1 MRTSKE
7 ISADAAAR
15 LIRDG
20 DTLATGGFV
29 GIGVAEELLLA
40 LEHRHRQTGAPR
52 GLTVVFAAG
61 QGDGGMRGLNHL
73 AHPALVKRV
82 IGGHWGLA
90 PALGRL
96 ALDNEI
102 EAYCLPQGVIAH
114 LFREIAGGRPGLV
127 SKVGLDT
134 FVDPRIDGGRLND
147 ATTDPIVH
155 LHYLKGE
162 EHLFYPAHPINVAFL
177 RGTTADADGNV
188 TVEREAVTLESL
200 SIAQAVK
207 NSGGTVIVQVERM
220 TARHAVSPGA
230 IRIPGILVDH
240 VVVADRA
247 NHMQTFAEEYNPA
260 YSGEIRLESHSL
272 PALQLDARKVIA
284 RRAAQELKA
293 GAIVNLGIGIPE
305 GIVSV
310 ACEEGI
316 LDRFTLTVEAGG
328 IGGLPAG
335 GLSFGAGI
343 NAAAVVDQPYQFD
356 FYDGGGL
363 DQAFL
368 GMAEAD
374 RNGNVNVS
382 RFGDRLAGA
391 GGFINISQ
399 NARAVYFLGT
409 FAVGAKV
416 EVGGGRLRVLQP
428 GSSKFVGDVG
438 HVTFSGPRA
447 HASGKDVIYIT
458 ERCVLRLGPYG
469 MEIAE
474 VAPGVDLERDVLAH
488 MGFRPRV
495 SPGLRRMASGIFRDA
510 PMRLD
515 AR

>member
-1 MRTSKE
+1 VRSSKE

-15 LIRDG
+15 LIHDG

-40 LEHRHRQTGAPR
+40 LQRRHRQTGAPR
-52 GLTVVFAAG
+52 GLTLTFAAG
-61 QGDGGMRGLNHL
+61 QGDGRARGLNHL
-73 AHPALVKRV
+73 AYPELVKRV

-90 PALGRL
+90 PGLGEL
-96 ALDNEI
+96 ALAGEI
-102 EAYCLPQGVIAH
+102 EAYCLPQGVIAQ
-114 LFREIAGGRPGLV
+114 LFREIAAGRPGLV

-147 ATTDPIVH
+147 ATTEPIVH

-162 EHLFYPAHPINVAFL
+162 EHLFYPTRPIDVAFL
-177 RGTTADADGNV
+177 RGTTADANGNV
-188 TVEREAVTLESL
+188 TVEHEAVTLESL
-200 SIAQAVK
+200 SIAQAAK

-220 TARHAVSPGA
+220 TTSHAASAGS

-240 VVVADRA
+240 VVVADPA
-247 NHMQTFAEEYNPA
+247 NHMQTFAEDYNPA
-260 YSGEIRLESHSL
+260 YSGEIHLDEDQL
-272 PALQLDARKVIA
+272 PALTLNARKVIA
-284 RRAAQELKA
+284 RRAALELSR
-293 GAIVNLGIGIPE
+293 GAIVNLGIGVPE

-310 ACEEGI
+310 ANEEGI

-328 IGGLPAG
+328 IGGVPAS
-335 GLSFGAGI
+335 GLSFGAGA
-343 NAAAVVDQPYQFD
+343 NAAAIVDQPAQFD

-368 GMAEAD
+368 GVAEVD
-374 RNGNVNVS
+374 RLGNVNVS
-382 RFGDRLAGA
+382 RFGNRLAGA

-399 NARAVYFLGT
+399 NARSVYFLGT
-409 FAVGAKV
+409 FAVGSEV
-416 EVGGGRLRVLQP
+416 EVSAGRLRIVKHGTP
-428 GSSKFVGDVG
+428 KFVDAVG

-447 HASGKDVIYIT
+447 QASGREVLYIT

-474 VAPGVDLERDVLAH
+474 VAPGVDLERDVLAQ

-495 SPGLRRMASGIFRDA
+495 SPGLRRMASGIFRDS

>member
-1 MRTSKE
+1 
-7 ISADAAAR
+7 
-15 LIRDG
+15 
-20 DTLATGGFV
+20 V
-29 GIGVAEELLLA
+29 
-40 LEHRHRQTGAPR
+40 
-52 GLTVVFAAG
+52 
-61 QGDGGMRGLNHL
+61 
-73 AHPALVKRV
+73 
-82 IGGHWGLA
+82 
-90 PALGRL
+90 
-96 ALDNEI
+96 
-102 EAYCLPQGVIAH
+102 
-114 LFREIAGGRPGLV
+114 
-127 SKVGLDT
+127 
-134 FVDPRIDGGRLND
+134 
-147 ATTDPIVH
+147 
-155 LHYLKGE
+155 
-162 EHLFYPAHPINVAFL
+162 
-177 RGTTADADGNV
+177 
-188 TVEREAVTLESL
+188 
-200 SIAQAVK
+200 
-207 NSGGTVIVQVERM
+207 
-220 TARHAVSPGA
+220 
-230 IRIPGILVDH
+230 RIPGILVDH
-240 VVVADRA
+240 VVVAAPA
-247 NHMQTFAEEYNPA
+247 NHMQTFAEPYNPA
-260 YSGEIRLESHSL
+260 YSGEVTVEPATL
-272 PALQLDARKVIA
+272 PPMPLNARKAIA
-284 RRAAQELKA
+284 RRAALELHEH
-293 GAIVNLGIGIPE
+293 AIVNLGAGIPE
-305 GIVSV
+305 AV
-310 ACEEGI
+310 AAVAGEEGI
-316 LDRFTLTVEAGG
+316 LDRFTLTVEAGV
-328 IGGLPAG
+328 IGGMPAA
-335 GLSFGAGI
+335 GLSFGAGA

-428 GSSKFVGDVG
+428 GSSKFVG
-438 HVTFSGPRA
+438 
-447 HASGKDVIYIT
+447 KDVIYIT

>member
-1 MRTSKE
+1 VHKTKE

-15 LIRDG
+15 LVSDG
-20 DTLATGGFV
+20 DTLVTGGFV

-40 LEHRHRQTGAPR
+40 LEQRHRRTGAPR
-52 GLTVVFAAG
+52 GLTVMFAAG
-61 QGDGGMRGLNHL
+61 QGDGDRRGLNHL
-73 AHPALVKRV
+73 AHPDLVKRV

-96 ALDNEI
+96 AMDGEI

-114 LFREIAGGRPGLV
+114 LFREIAGGRPGLI

-134 FVDPRIDGGRLND
+134 FVDPRIDGGRLNA
-147 ATTDPIVH
+147 ATTEPIVH

-162 EHLFYPAHPINVAFL
+162 EHLFYPSRPVNVAFL

-200 SIAQAVK
+200 SIAQAAR
-207 NSGGTVIVQVERM
+207 NSGGIVIVQVERL
-220 TARHAVSPGA
+220 TTSHAVAPGS

-240 VVVADRA
+240 IVVADPV
-247 NHMQTFAEEYNPA
+247 NHMQTFAENYNPA
-260 YSGEIRLESHSL
+260 YSGEIRLGSETL
-272 PALQLDARKVIA
+272 PALPLDIRKVIV
-284 RRAAQELKA
+284 RRAALELSE
-293 GAIVNLGIGIPE
+293 GAIVNLGIGVPE

-310 ACEEGI
+310 ANEEGI
-316 LDRFTLTVEAGG
+316 LGRFTLTVEAGG

-335 GLSFGAGI
+335 GLSFGAGA
-343 NAAAVVDQPYQFD
+343 NAAAIVDQPYQFD

-368 GMAEAD
+368 GAAEID
-374 RNGNVNVS
+374 RHGNVNVS
-382 RFGDRLAGA
+382 RFGRRLAGA

-399 NARAVYFLGT
+399 NARSVYFLGA
-409 FAVGAKV
+409 FATGAEIAV
-416 EVGGGRLRVLQP
+416 QGGRLKISNP
-428 GSSKFVGDVG
+428 GTSKFVADVG

-447 HASGKDVIYIT
+447 HAAGHEVLYIT

-469 MEIAE
+469 MEVAE
-474 VAPGVDLERDVLAH
+474 VAPGLDLERDVLAH
-488 MGFRPRV
+488 MAFRPRI
-495 SPGLRRMASGIFRDA
+495 SPGLRRMAPGIFRDA
-510 PMRLD
+510 RMRLD